1 MTILAIVSAL
11 LTLAFLASLFVVK
24 SYQVSGY
31 AKPASFTFANFAP
44 MFDCM
49 KQTVVDRRLHAI
61 VVPEGFEYP
70 QAQSWEPPINP
81 TMPNAVVSGMDR
93 QVGEEMP
100 SVVVDIGIWIEA

>member
-11 LTLAFLASLFVVK
+11 VSLAFLASMFVVK

-31 AKPASFTFANFAP
+31 AKPAAFTFANFAP

-49 KQTVVDRRLHAI
+49 KETVVDRRLRAV

-70 QAQSWEPPINP
+70 AAQVYTPTINA

-93 QVGEEMP
+93 AVGEELP
-100 SVVVDIGIWIEA
+100 SVICDIGIWIEA

>member
-1 MTILAIVSAL
+1 MTILAIVAAL
-11 LTLAFLASLFVVK
+11 VSLAFLASMFVVK
-24 SYQVSGY
+24 SFQVNGY
-31 AKPASFTFANFAP
+31 NKPANFTFSSFSP

-49 KQTVVDRRLHAI
+49 KETVVDRRLRAV

-70 QAQSWEPPINP
+70 AAQVYTPTINA
-81 TMPNAVVSGMDR
+81 TMPNPVCTGMDR